1 MSEKALV
8 FHIIHGSFVD
18 GYGIRTT
25 VFLKGCPLKCIWCCN
40 PEGQS
45 YRPELKYTRDHCD
58 GCGRCVEACPK
69 GAITMDGALARID
82 RKVCDGCMACVDSC
96 YTDALEP
103 FGRYMTAQEVF
114 EIIKADEMF
123 YRNTNGGAT
132 IGGGEASSFPDF
144 MLELIDLC
152 HEAGIHVNVDTCG
165 YTTSPKALEVLKRAD
180 MLLYDIKGIDPAL
193 HKQNTGVDNKIILDN
208 LRLLSDMR
216 KPIIIRV
223 PVIPGYNDSDENLT
237 AVADLLSTL
246 KSVERVD
253 ILAEHEYGRVKYD
266 ELDKPYLLK
275 AHPVPDDRMEAI
287 LALFRS
293 RGLNVQNGG

>member
-1 MSEKALV
+1 M
-8 FHIIHGSFVD
+8 
-18 GYGIRTT
+18 
-25 VFLKGCPLKCIWCCN
+25 
-40 PEGQS
+40 
-45 YRPELKYTRDHCD
+45 
-58 GCGRCVEACPK
+58 
-69 GAITMDGALARID
+69 
-82 RKVCDGCMACVDSC
+82 
-96 YTDALEP
+96 
-103 FGRYMTAQEVF
+103 
-114 EIIKADEMF
+114 
-123 YRNTNGGAT
+123 
-132 IGGGEASSFPDF
+132 
-144 MLELIDLC
+144 
-152 HEAGIHVNVDTCG
+152 
-165 YTTSPKALEVLKRAD
+165 
-180 MLLYDIKGIDPAL
+180 
-193 HKQNTGVDNKIILDN
+193 DNKIILDN